1 MTKKSWRNTAIVVLL
16 IAVFAAGI
24 VLLTGALRGTEAY
37 ARQEAETV
45 MLRRAMPGGKNFTAE
60 VYEGD
65 DASIAAVWRTQ
76 GGAVIETVVSG
87 YAGEVHLLVGVND
100 DGRVVGVAVRS
111 LRETPGLGG
120 RAATDAE
127 FLGQFVGLSGTIT
140 LGDGVDGLAGATVTS
155 RAVVRGVNAA
165 IRFMTGADAG
175 SSATGETD
183 ADSSATE
190 WEETP
195 QNGQSGTDAGS
206 SATEWVEPE
215 VSADSNGSN
224 SDASV
229 PSKPAQ
235 QQGDAA
241 DAGSSATEWEG

>member
-16 IAVFAAGI
+16 IAVFAAGT
-24 VLLTGALRGTEAY
+24 VLLAGALRGTEAY

-45 MLRRAMPGGKNFTAE
+45 MLRRAMPGGKTFTDEA
-60 VYEGD
+60 YTGD

-87 YAGEVHLLVGVND
+87 YAGEIHLLVGVND

-140 LGDGVDGLAGATVTS
+140 LGDGVDGLTGATVTS

-183 ADSSATE
+183 AGSSATE

-195 QNGQSGTDAGS
+195 QNGQSGVDAGS

-215 VSADSNGSN
+215 ASADSNGSN

-235 QQGDAA
+235 QPGDAA